1 MEDHMNTLTKTL
13 LFGASLLTLTGT
25 AFAADQKPQRAWV
38 EPPAWVMLLGRG
50 DQATNI
56 SLDRM
61 VYVEKAIAPDGE
73 PNIAEAR

>member
-1 MEDHMNTLTKTL
+1 MNTLTKSL

-25 AFAADQKPQRAWV
+25 AFAADQKSQKTSWV

-50 DQATNI
+50 DQVTNI

-61 VYVEKAIAPDGE
+61 VYVEQAIAPDRAA
-73 PNIAEAR
+73 NIAEAK

>member
-1 MEDHMNTLTKTL
+1 MNTLSKTL

-25 AFAADQKPQRAWV
+25 AFAADQKPTTKWV

-50 DQATNI
+50 DQVTHI

-61 VYVEKAIAPDGE
+61 VYVERAIDPSGAA
-73 PNIAEAR
+73 NIAEAK

>member
-1 MEDHMNTLTKTL
+1 MNTLSKTL

-25 AFAADQKPQRAWV
+25 AFAADQKPKTTWV

-50 DQATNI
+50 DQVTNI

-61 VYVEKAIAPDGE
+61 AYVEKAINPGSAA
-73 PNIAEAR
+73 NIAEAK